1 MKEPGDNP
9 LRMMPKFMAD
19 YTEVHFNVGRSP
31 WLKQWLWLKP
41 RGLDRLFKMFAPENV
56 SNYIRFIES
65 NLSSR
70 IAMEE
75 KGAEKDVN
83 SVDVRKDMFHHLF
96 HAKDP
101 LTGGPGYTRA
111 ELRAETSLLVVAG
124 SDTTS
129 TVIPAMFF
137 YMTRNPRIYEKLT
150 SEIRKTF
157 HNVDEIHAGPELS
170 SCRYL
175 RAFIDET
182 MRLNPPVAGDLTREV
197 LAGGITVED
206 QYLPKGTVVGVSFY
220 ALHHNEATF
229 PDAFHFQPERWIGA
243 EQKEVS
249 APLNIAAVESGFTPF
264 SMGPRGC
271 PGKNL
276 AYLEMSITMAKVLYL
291 YDVKAMEGSDLGA
304 GKPDQIWGRQNKEHY
319 QTCDRFIST
328 RKGPIVNFRMRRDE
342 VVHPQ

>member
-1 MKEPGDNP
+1 
-9 LRMMPKFMAD
+9 
-19 YTEVHFNVGRSP
+19 
-31 WLKQWLWLKP
+31 
-41 RGLDRLFKMFAPENV
+41 
-56 SNYIRFIES
+56 
-65 NLSSR
+65 
-70 IAMEE
+70 MEE
-75 KGAEKDVN
+75 DGAEKGVD

-101 LTGGPGYTRA
+101 LTGGPGYTKA

-137 YMTRNPRIYEKLT
+137 YMTRNPRTYDKLT

-157 HNVDEIHAGPELS
+157 HNVDEIHAGPQLS

-206 QYLPKGTVVGVSFY
+206 QYLPEGTVVGVSFY
-220 ALHHNEATF
+220 ALHHNETTF
-229 PDAFHFQPERWIGA
+229 PDAFHFQPERWIAA
-243 EQKEVS
+243 ERKEVS
-249 APLNIAAVESGFTPF
+249 APVNMAAVESGFTPF

-291 YDVKAMEGSDLGA
+291 YDVKALEGSDLGA
-304 GKPDQIWGRQNKEHY
+304 GRPDQIRGRQNKEHY

-328 RKGPIVNFRMRRDE
+328 RKGPIVNFRKRA
-342 VVHPQ
+342 V